1 LSHTNVLIISDDT
14 EFARSIVARWQ
25 SERRLPEITV
35 TTGDL
40 WRAPSAA
47 NYNLVIVGPLQTI
60 HPSGILSALN
70 AYPATA
76 AIYVSNDGRNE
87 SFLAAE
93 NPYALVMCREHGWA
107 ETLMLVATE
116 ALRRSAAITR
126 AQRAERLGIESHR
139 HASLGRYMLE
149 MRPSVNNALTSVLGN
164 ADLLLLEP
172 ENISTDCREQIRTIQ
187 TMALRLNEIMQRFS
201 SLATEMRSHEKE
213 SQAET
218 ASGLRVVGAKT

>member
-1 LSHTNVLIISDDT
+1 LSHTNILIISDDP
-14 EFARSIVARWQ
+14 EFARSVVARWQ

-35 TTGDL
+35 TTSDL
-40 WRAPSAA
+40 WRAQTAA
-47 NYNLVIVGPLQTI
+47 NYNLVIIGPVHTSK
-60 HPSGILSALN
+60 PSEILSALN

-76 AIYVSNDGRNE
+76 AIYVSNAGARTE
-87 SFLAAE
+87 FLAAE
-93 NPYALVMCREHGWA
+93 NPHTLFLSREDGWVS
-107 ETLMLVATE
+107 TLILIATE
-116 ALRRSAAITR
+116 ALRRSEAVTR
-126 AQRAERLGIESHR
+126 AQRAERLGIESER

-172 ENISTDCREQIRTIQ
+172 EKVSTECHDQIRTIQ

-201 SLATEMRSHEKE
+201 SLAAEMRSGEKE

-218 ASGLRVVGAKT
+218 GSRLRVVGTKR